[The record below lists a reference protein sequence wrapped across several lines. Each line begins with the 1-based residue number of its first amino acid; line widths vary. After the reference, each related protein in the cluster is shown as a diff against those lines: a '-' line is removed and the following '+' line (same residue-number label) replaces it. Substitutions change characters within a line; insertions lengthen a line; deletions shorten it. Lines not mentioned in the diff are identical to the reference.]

1 MEPPGER
8 PRSAKGRAL
17 LIRVL
22 LLLGAVLVG
31 VSLVATHGVRGVAV
45 LVVLLLLMSARRS
58 RPWIMVERAL
68 VQLTGSRKRAA
79 ILAMTVV
86 IVVVLAV
93 DVHSLLRG

>member
-1 MEPPGER
+1 MQPPGGR
-8 PRSAKGRAL
+8 PCSAEGRAL

-22 LLLGAVLVG
+22 LLLGALIVG
-31 VSLVATHGVRGVAV
+31 VALVATHGIRGVAV

-58 RPWIMVERAL
+58 RPWIMVERVL
-68 VQLTGSRKRAA
+68 VQLTGSRRRAA